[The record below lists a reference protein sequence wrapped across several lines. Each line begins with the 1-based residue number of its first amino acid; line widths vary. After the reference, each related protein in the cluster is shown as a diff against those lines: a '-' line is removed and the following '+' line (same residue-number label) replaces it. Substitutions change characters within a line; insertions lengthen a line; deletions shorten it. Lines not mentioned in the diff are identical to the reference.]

1 MGVFK
6 RLFSKEPEFTV
17 TVEDESAKVGY
28 PAFYWAVAQQQL
40 FWNDPIAGGIE
51 DTFANAL
58 KEAHNSLA
66 AYRKELNKDVY
77 REQVR

>member
-1 MGVFK
+1 MGIFA
-6 RLFSKEPEFTV
+6 RRFSKEPQFTV
-17 TVEDESAKVGY
+17 KVEDNSERVGY
-28 PAFYWAVAQQQL
+28 PAFVWLVEQKQL
-40 FWNDPIAGGIE
+40 FWNEPIAGGVE
-51 DTFANAL
+51 DTFAKAL